1 MNISEKYALECG
13 VKINKPD
20 IDLAYLPLCEENII
34 VFDTRCK
41 YSDGKYDYFSDVVSL
56 ITPFLKENNIEIF
69 QLADDEDTKLASKRC
84 FIKINKKQEAYII
97 FKSKLLIANQ
107 NYSLYFASVLG
118 IPSVGLYSIFESSS
132 VCPVWNRDI
141 QTNIDSSRD
150 GNLPSYGHLNESPKT
165 INFISPYIV
174 AKNILDKLN
183 IQNDLDRFELIHL
196 GREFNRKVVEIV
208 PNYTT
213 DEKFLQDQF
222 INLRLDYIDNMSVEA
237 LNFWIKNRKINIITD
252 KDINLSLILPHKQNI
267 KNITVMISDRISEN
281 FLKNCKHLGLS
292 LKIYCNQ
299 IDKINEFRFKYLNWD
314 IHEDKPSSLSEDV
327 KNKINSTSKFTS
339 SKILFSSG
347 KMYSSRASFL
357 RNSPLDKLGETVILS
372 KEFEEEQ
379 EYFKIYN
386 EREKESTSSS
396 SIP

>member
-1 MNISEKYALECG
+1 
-13 VKINKPD
+13 
-20 IDLAYLPLCEENII
+20 
-34 VFDTRCK
+34 
-41 YSDGKYDYFSDVVSL
+41 
-56 ITPFLKENNIEIF
+56 
-69 QLADDEDTKLASKRC
+69 
-84 FIKINKKQEAYII
+84 
-97 FKSKLLIANQ
+97 
-107 NYSLYFASVLG
+107 
-118 IPSVGLYSIFESSS
+118 
-132 VCPVWNRDI
+132 VCPVWNRNI

-222 INLRLDYIDNMSVEA
+222 INLRLDYIDNMSIEA

-252 KDINLSLILPHKQNI
+252 KDINLSLILPFKQNI